1 MSHGPTVCSPSTFL
15 NGFDE
20 GSGRTQSRRVRCE
33 SGSQSNFAPQV
44 AEIRPRMEC
53 MAGKRCRFSLCQTD
67 DFVFSPEIDQTSAC
81 GITLSP
87 KKGHT
92 CSARIAVATILK
104 AQAAAKWSVLTPI
117 WSARG
122 PTNQARVA
130 DIGDVCPA
138 VRSAS
143 HWFFLRKTDDSIV
156 WGRHKRLKS
165 QSETKNWSRRPLDP
179 G

>member
-81 GITLSP
+81 GITLTP
-87 KKGHT
+87 KKSHLFRSHSSCFYFESPSGRQVVRFDTHLE
-92 CSARIAVATILK
+92 CQKAPEPSPNCRFRCCVFSSAE
-104 AQAAAKWSVLTPI
+104 
-117 WSARG
+117 
-122 PTNQARVA
+122 
-130 DIGDVCPA
+130 C
-138 VRSAS
+138 
-143 HWFFLRKTDDSIV
+143 
-156 WGRHKRLKS
+156 
-165 QSETKNWSRRPLDP
+165 EPLVFH
-179 G
+179 

>member
-67 DFVFSPEIDQTSAC
+67 DFVFSAEIDQTSAC
-81 GITLSP
+81 GT
-87 KKGHT
+87 T
-92 CSARIAVATILK
+92 
-104 AQAAAKWSVLTPI
+104 LTPKEGHLFRSHSSCYYFESPSGRQVVRFDTDLECQRAPI
-117 WSARG
+117 PA
-122 PTNQARVA
+122 QVA
-130 DIGDVCPA
+130 DFGAVCSA
-138 VRSAS
+138 VRSAN
-143 HWFFLRKTDDSIV
+143 HWFFVRKTNDSIV
-156 WGRHKRLKS
+156 
-165 QSETKNWSRRPLDP
+165 
-179 G
+179 

>member
-67 DFVFSPEIDQTSAC
+67 DFVFSPEIEQTSAC
-81 GITLSP
+81 GT
-87 KKGHT
+87 T
-92 CSARIAVATILK
+92 
-104 AQAAAKWSVLTPI
+104 LTPKD
-117 WSARG
+117 G
-122 PTNQARVA
+122 HLF
-130 DIGDVCPA
+130 
-138 VRSAS
+138 RSHS
-143 HWFFLRKTDDSIV
+143 SCYYFESPSGHFLMPMVTHKHLFMQFLVKTRNHQFGIRKTYISYQPCTPFWTIFCQLAVQNSIAN
-156 WGRHKRLKS
+156 RFRI
-165 QSETKNWSRRPLDP
+165 
-179 G
+179 